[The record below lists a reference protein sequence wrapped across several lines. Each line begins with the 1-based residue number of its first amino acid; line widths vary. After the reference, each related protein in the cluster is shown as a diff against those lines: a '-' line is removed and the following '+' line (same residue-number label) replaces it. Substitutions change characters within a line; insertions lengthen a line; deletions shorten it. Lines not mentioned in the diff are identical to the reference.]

1 MTPEN
6 LSETAAELPPEN
18 TPKQPPG
25 PPQDIIAITLEEEM
39 KRSYLDY
46 AMSVIVSRAL
56 PDVRDGLK
64 PVHRRILYAMKA
76 GGFDSTKPY
85 KKSAKIV
92 GEVMGNYHPHGD
104 SAIYDAMVRMA
115 QPFSMSLPLIDG
127 QGNFGSMDDDP
138 PAAMR
143 YTEARLAKSA
153 EALLEDI
160 DNETVDFRPN
170 YDESQYEPVV
180 LPARYPNLLVNGAG
194 GIAVGMATNI
204 PPHNLGEV
212 IDACCAYVAN
222 NDITIEELMS
232 HVPGPD
238 FPTGGQ
244 ILGRAG
250 IRSAYHTGRGSVV
263 MRAKSHIEELRK
275 ERQAIIID
283 EVPYQ
288 VNKAD
293 VQGRVKE
300 LVNDKLLE
308 GIADMRD
315 ESNRLGVRVV
325 FELKRDA
332 QADIVQNNL
341 FKATAFQ
348 TSFGVNMLALNNGQ
362 PQMMNLK
369 DIIRA
374 FVNFREEV
382 ITKRT
387 VYQLNKARERAH
399 LLIGLAVAVAN
410 IDEVIKLI
418 RAAPDGNTAREQ
430 LMAREWPAADIAPLV
445 AVAGGEGRQFDGANY
460 RLSESQAKAI
470 LELRLQRL
478 TGLEREKI
486 SGELHEVVANI
497 TELLSILAD
506 RQKMLGILT
515 VELNEIK
522 TKFSVPRRTEILDLE
537 FEADI
542 ENLIPR
548 EEMVVTIS
556 HTGYAKR
563 VMLDTYRAQGRG
575 GKGRSGMATKD
586 EDFVTDLFVA
596 NTHQW
601 LLFFTTK
608 GMAYRLK
615 VYKLPV
621 GTPQSRGKALV
632 NLLPLA
638 QDERISAVL
647 PMPLDDK
654 TWADL
659 DIIFATSVGN
669 VRRNKLSDFDSI
681 RSSGIIA
688 MKLDGEEKLIGVHT
702 AKPEDDI
709 MLSTALG
716 RAIRFT
722 VDDIRV
728 FAGRASNGVRGI
740 KLANSDSIISLS
752 ILHGISASAEERAA
766 YLKAKRAAN
775 DNGDDE
781 TARDETDEE
790 EELISPNLTLSPSR
804 VSELEAAEEYILTV
818 TSKGFGK
825 LTSAYEYRTS
835 GRAGQGITNL
845 KNAEKVGEVVATF
858 PVQPTDQVMLATDG
872 GTLIRLPLSSVR
884 ITGRAA
890 SGVILL
896 RVSEGEKV
904 VSAVRIEGGEDAVE
918 EVSDTVQDA
927 S

>member
-1 MTPEN
+1 MTETAEN
-6 LSETAAELPPEN
+6 LPPN
-18 TPKQPPG
+18 STLNPPG
-25 PPQDIIAITLEEEM
+25 PPQDIVSITLEEEM

-64 PVHRRILYAMKA
+64 PVHRRILFAMKE
-76 GGFDSTKPY
+76 GGFDSNKSY
-85 KKSAKIV
+85 KKSARVV

-104 SAIYDAMVRMA
+104 SSIYEAMVRMA
-115 QPFSMSLPLIDG
+115 QPFSMSLMLIDG

-138 PAAMR
+138 AAAMR
-143 YTEARLAKSA
+143 YTEARLSRPA
-153 EALLEDI
+153 ESLLQDI
-160 DNETVDFRPN
+160 DEETVDFRSN
-170 YDESQYEPVV
+170 YDESKQEPVV

-212 IDACCAYVAN
+212 IDACCAYIAN
-222 NDITIEELMS
+222 NDITIDELMGY
-232 HVPGPD
+232 VPGPD

-250 IRSAYHTGRGSVV
+250 IRSAYNTGRGSVV
-263 MRAKSHIEELRK
+263 MRAKSHIEEVRK

-293 VQGRVKE
+293 VQARVKE

-341 FKATAFQ
+341 FRATAFQ

-362 PQMMNLK
+362 PMMMNLK

-374 FVNFREEV
+374 FSTFREEV

-387 VYQLNKARERAH
+387 IFQLGKARDRAH

-410 IDEVIKLI
+410 IDEVIALI
-418 RAAPDGNTAREQ
+418 RAAPDANVAKEQ
-430 LMAREWPAADIAPLV
+430 LMARAWPAADVAPLI
-445 AVAGGEGRQFDGANY
+445 AVAGGASGQFDGANY
-460 RLSESQAKAI
+460 KLSESQAKAI

-478 TGLEREKI
+478 TGLERDKI
-486 SGELHEVVANI
+486 SDELKEVAATI
-497 TELLSILAD
+497 TELLSILGD
-506 RQKMLGILT
+506 RQKLLGIL
-515 VELNEIK
+515 VAEMMEIK
-522 TKFSVPRRTEILDLE
+522 TKFAVPRRTEILDLE

-542 ENLIPR
+542 EDLIPR
-548 EEMVVTIS
+548 EEMCVTIS
-556 HTGYAKR
+556 NSGYAKR
-563 VMLDTYRAQGRG
+563 VPLDTYRAQGRG
-575 GKGRSGMATKD
+575 GKGRSGMSTKE
-586 EDFVTDLFVA
+586 EDFVIDLFVA

-621 GTPQSRGKALV
+621 GTPQARGKALV

-647 PMPLDDK
+647 PMPLDEK
-654 TWADL
+654 SWTDL

-702 AKPEDDI
+702 ATPESDI
-709 MLSTALG
+709 MLSTAMG
-716 RAIRFT
+716 RAIRFA

-740 KLANSDSIISLS
+740 KLATGDEIISLS
-752 ILHGISASAEERAA
+752 ILNGITASADERAA
-766 YLKAKRAAN
+766 YLKARRAAN
-775 DNGDDE
+775 DNDGEE
-781 TARDETDEE
+781 TEIEE
-790 EELISPNLTLSPSR
+790 EEIATDVNLSPHR
-804 VSELEAAEEYILTV
+804 ILQMETAEEYVLTV
-818 TSKGFGK
+818 TSRGFGK

-872 GTLIRLPLSSVR
+872 GTLIRLPLSQVR
-884 ITGRAA
+884 ITGRAT

-904 VSAVRIEGGEDAVE
+904 VSAVRIEGDEAE
-918 EVSDTVQDA
+918 ETAETTPQVS
-927 S
+927 

>member
-1 MTPEN
+1 MTAD
-6 LSETAAELPPEN
+6 TAAELPPAN
-18 TPKQPPG
+18 TPPMPPG
-25 PPQDIIAITLEEEM
+25 PPQDIVAITLEEEM

-64 PVHRRILYAMKA
+64 PVHRRILFAMKE

-160 DNETVDFRPN
+160 DNDTVDFRPN
-170 YDESQYEPVV
+170 YDESQHEPVV

-212 IDACCAYVAN
+212 IDGCVAYVAN
-222 NDITIEELMS
+222 NDITIEELMT

-250 IRSAYHTGRGSVV
+250 IRSAYMTGRGSVI

-293 VQGRVKE
+293 VQARVKE
-300 LVNDKLLE
+300 LVNDKQLE

-341 FKATAFQ
+341 FRATAFQ

-382 ITKRT
+382 ITRRT
-387 VYQLNKARERAH
+387 VYQLGKARERAH

-430 LMAREWPAADIAPLV
+430 LIAREWPALDIAPLI
-445 AVAGGEGRQFDGANY
+445 AVAGGEGAQFDGANY
-460 RLSESQAKAI
+460 RLSEAQAKAI

-486 SGELHEVVANI
+486 SAELHEVVANI

-506 RQKMLGILT
+506 RQKMLGIL
-515 VELNEIK
+515 VMELQEIK
-522 TKFSVPRRTEILDLE
+522 TKFAVPRRTEILDLE

-542 ENLIPR
+542 EDLIPR

-556 HTGYAKR
+556 HSGYAKR

-575 GKGRSGMATKD
+575 GKGRAGMATKD

-601 LLFFTTK
+601 LLFFTSK

-654 TWADL
+654 TWGDL
-659 DIIFATSVGN
+659 DMIFATSVGN

-716 RAIRFT
+716 RAIRFA

-740 KLANSDSIISLS
+740 KLANGDSIISLS
-752 ILHGISASAEERAA
+752 ILHGIEANAEERAS
-766 YLKAKRAAN
+766 YLRAKRAAN
-775 DNGDDE
+775 DNGDE
-781 TARDETDEE
+781 GEAGSDEE
-790 EELISPNLTLSPSR
+790 EADIASDITLSPAR
-804 VSELEAAEEYILTV
+804 TLQMEQAEEYILTV
-818 TSKGFGK
+818 TSKGYGK

-845 KNAEKVGEVVATF
+845 KNAGKVGEVVATF

-884 ITGRAA
+884 ITGRAS

-896 RVSEGEKV
+896 RVSDGEKV
-904 VSAVRIEGGEDAVE
+904 VSAVRIEGEEEPPETQE
-918 EVSDTVQDA
+918 EVS
-927 S
+927 